1 MKVIIAGSRSVTDYN
16 IVKSAVEKSGWFDK
30 ITEIVSGCARGVD
43 QLAIRFAKEHN
54 IPVAKFPA
62 DWKKY
67 NKSAGYIRNAEMA
80 EYGDAL
86 IAIHRDNSR
95 GTANMIK
102 VMEKKGKPVFIQQV
116 YDYSQNKWMILEE

>member
-16 IVKSAVEKSGWFDK
+16 IIKSAVEKSGWFDD

-54 IPVAKFPA
+54 ILVAKFPA
-62 DWKKY
+62 DWEKY
-67 NKSAGYIRNAEMA
+67 DKSAGYIRNAEMA

-86 IAIHRDNSR
+86 IAIHRDNSK
-95 GTANMIK
+95 GTAGMIK

-116 YDYSQNKWMILEE
+116 

>member
-1 MKVIIAGSRSVTDYN
+1 MKVIIAGSRTITDYN
-16 IVKSAVEKSGWFDK
+16 LIKSAVEKSGWFDK
-30 ITEIVSGCARGVD
+30 ITEIISGCARGVD

-62 DWKKY
+62 DWDKHGRG
-67 NKSAGYIRNAEMA
+67 AGYIRNAEMG

-86 IAIHRDNSR
+86 IAIHRDNSK

-102 VMEKKGKPVFIQQV
+102 VMENKGKLI
-116 YDYSQNKWMILEE
+116 YIDKL